1 MATTIKLRSAES
13 QGSSRRSKA
22 LENPALNAA
31 WACLQHSS
39 FALGYVDSELHLIYC
54 NGAFAQLCDS
64 PLEKLLRKPLVEII
78 PFAGLVCKNAILRDA
93 PGKEH
98 VCHGLLARTNGD
110 AAPLKLTLCPDTT
123 GNSGFLVTLVPDP
136 LNETSAVPD
145 HHQAPSRRQ
154 PPVPEGRD
162 QFLAV
167 LEHELRN
174 PLTPILAWTEVL
186 KQEPNPTQ
194 QMRRAVSAIERS
206 VLQQRALVDD
216 LLDLASIHS
225 GSLRCEQFPVCIY
238 SVLAESV
245 SHFEARAR
253 EKDID
258 MVFESLGAEATVTGD
273 RRRLA
278 QIFDNLLDN
287 AVKFT
292 PRGGR
297 IEVRMKCELKRVRI
311 DISDTGIGIA
321 PDFMSELFKT
331 FTQAHPLASRHRRGL
346 GLGLALVKNLIE
358 RHNGEVQAASSGEN
372 LGSTFSIFLPLQV
385 PDVMSTGTAVADFRR
400 KVLIVED
407 RDDTREALRTLLESW
422 GFHVAEAPDGIAG
435 LKTVAEFAPDLVLCD
450 LSMPVMDGW
459 EMARQ
464 LRESIPAAQIPLIAL
479 SGHGTPCD
487 IQRSLDSGF
496 QAHIVK
502 PCEARALL
510 SVLKKFLP
518 VSARCSGDGQ
528 Q

>member
-1 MATTIKLRSAES
+1 MAISTKLRAES
-13 QGSSRRSKA
+13 RGSSRRPKS
-22 LENPALNAA
+22 LESSVVNAA
-31 WACLQHSS
+31 WACLQHCSDGL
-39 FALGYVDSELHLIYC
+39 AYIDPEMHLIYC
-54 NGAFAQLCDS
+54 NAAFAKHCDS
-64 PLEKLLRKPLVEII
+64 TAEQLMRKHLGEII
-78 PFAGLVCKNAILRDA
+78 PFAGVLCREAIHGARSEQC
-93 PGKEH
+93 G
-98 VCHGLLARTNGD
+98 HGLLARRGGT
-110 AAPLKLTLCPDTT
+110 AVALKLKLCPDPA
-123 GNSGFLVTLVPDP
+123 GSSGFLVTLNADTV
-136 LNETSAVPD
+136 NEALPHSSLE
-145 HHQAPSRRQ
+145 APSRRQ

-162 QFLAV
+162 QFIAV

-186 KQEPNPTQ
+186 KQEPNQTQ
-194 QMRRAVSAIERS
+194 QMRRAISAIERS

-225 GSLRCEQFPVCIY
+225 GSLRCEQLPVNIY
-238 SVLAESV
+238 NVLAESV
-245 SHFEARAR
+245 SHFETRAQ

-258 MVFESLGAEATVTGD
+258 MVFESLGADAVVTGD
-273 RRRLA
+273 QRRLA

-297 IEVRMKCELKRVRI
+297 IEVRMKCEARRVRI
-311 DISDTGIGIA
+311 DVTDTGIGIA

-331 FTQAHPLASRHRRGL
+331 FSQAHTLASRHRRGL

-358 RHNGEVQAASSGEN
+358 RHNGEIQAASSGEN
-372 LGSTFSIFLPLQV
+372 MGATLSVFLPLQIPEIV
-385 PDVMSTGTAVADFRR
+385 NPGADVADFRR
-400 KVLIVED
+400 KILIVED

-487 IQRSLDSGF
+487 IQRSLDAGF

-502 PCEARALL
+502 PCEARSLL
-510 SVLKKFLP
+510 GVLKKFLP
-518 VSARCSGDGQ
+518 VAIRSAGA
-528 Q
+528 